1 MDRDLIWSHIHE
13 QRRALA
19 TLLADLDE
27 DGWSHP
33 SLCAGWRVREV
44 AAHVISSP
52 AMTFGPMVAAAA
64 GAGFRYNH
72 MVDREARK
80 RAEQPVAEILADYA
94 AYDGS
99 RRRPPGTANLDPLI
113 DVLVHTQDVAIPLGL
128 HHAPP
133 PEAAALAL
141 PRARRVAWI
150 FGTAGLVR
158 RHRFEATDADW
169 SAGKGELMRGTA
181 QELLLTITG
190 RSHPPT

>member
-19 TLLADLDE
+19 AMLADLDE
-27 DGWSHP
+27 DEWSHP

-52 AMTFGPMVAAAA
+52 AMTIGPMVTAVT

-72 MVDREARK
+72 MVDREARR
-80 RAEQPVAEILADYA
+80 RAQRPVADILADYA
-94 AYDGS
+94 TYDGS
-99 RRRPPGTANLDPLI
+99 RRRPPGTATLDPLI
-113 DVLVHTQDVAIPLGL
+113 DVLVHTQDIAIPLGR
-128 HHAPP
+128 HHAAS

-150 FGTAGLVR
+150 FGTSGFVR
-158 RHRFEATDADW
+158 RHRFEATDAEW
-169 SAGKGELMRGTA
+169 SAGKGELVRGTA
-181 QELLLTITG
+181 QDLLLTITG
-190 RSHPPT
+190 RRAVPT